1 MSHHEPD
8 PDSLGTALALAAA
21 LEQFD
26 ATAIVGIDNPSGVT
40 PPLTDLPGVDRVVQ
54 LDREL
59 LSPGGA
65 AADADLAI
73 AVDTATPDLLGVDAS
88 VVALLNANRTLVNI
102 DHHVS
107 NTRFGDVNL
116 VDVRAAAT
124 AEVVW
129 SLLVSAD
136 IPIAP
141 EIATNLQAGL
151 VADTLGFQTSEV
163 RPRTLR
169 AAADLV
175 ARGGGTDGVPRH
187 VLNARTLAGTR
198 LFGAA
203 LAAIETDL
211 DDRLVWTSVTRDL
224 AEGVGATV
232 ADTQG
237 VPNGLQFV
245 TEVVISV
252 VFYEVAP
259 DRTRVSLRSLG
270 PSIREVAEEFGG
282 GGHERAAGA
291 TLFEPIAAARERVLA
306 RLRPLLES

>member
-1 MSHHEPD
+1 M
-8 PDSLGTALALAAA
+8 AAA
-21 LEQFD
+21 LEQFG
-26 ATAIVGIDNPSGVT
+26 ATATVSIDNPSGVV
-40 PPLTDLPGVDRVVQ
+40 PPLTDLPGAGRVVR

-65 AADADLAI
+65 AAGADLAI
-73 AVDTATPDLLGVDAS
+73 AVDTATPQLLGVDAS
-88 VVALLNANRTLVNI
+88 VFALLKANRTLVNI

-129 SLLVSAD
+129 SLLVAAG
-136 IPIAP
+136 IPITP
-141 EIATNLQAGL
+141 EVATNLQSGL
-151 VADTLGFQTSEV
+151 VADTLGFQTTEV
-163 RPRTLR
+163 RPRTFR
-169 AAADLV
+169 AAADLA
-175 ARGGGTDGVPRH
+175 ARGGATDGIPRH

-224 AEGVGATV
+224 AEGIGATV

-237 VPNGLQFV
+237 IPNGLQFV
-245 TEVVISV
+245 AGVVISA
-252 VFYEVAP
+252 VFYEIAP
-259 DRTRVSLRSLG
+259 NRTRVSLRSLG

-291 TLFEPIAAARERVLA
+291 SISEPITSASEKVLA
-306 RLRPLLES
+306 RLRPLLHP

>member
-1 MSHHEPD
+1 MA
-8 PDSLGTALALAAA
+8 TA

-26 ATAIVGIDNPSGVT
+26 ATAIVGIDDPSGVK
-40 PPLTDLPGVDRVVQ
+40 PPLTELLGAGLLVR

-65 AADADLAI
+65 AADADLVI
-73 AVDTATPDLLGVDAS
+73 AVDTATPELLGVDAS
-88 VVALLNANRTLVNI
+88 VVALLTANRSLVNI

-116 VDVRAAAT
+116 MDVRAAAT

-136 IPIAP
+136 MRITP
-141 EIATNLQAGL
+141 EIAINLQAGL
-151 VADTLGFQTSEV
+151 VADTLGFQTTEV

-203 LAAIETDL
+203 LAAIEADQ
-211 DDRLVWTSVTRDL
+211 DNRLVWTSVTRDL
-224 AEGVGATV
+224 AERVGATV
-232 ADTQG
+232 GDTQG
-237 VPNGLQFV
+237 IPNGLQFV
-245 TEVVISV
+245 TNVVISV
-252 VFYEVAP
+252 VFYEIAP
-259 DRTRVSLRSLG
+259 NRTRVSLRSLG

-291 TLFEPIAAARERVLA
+291 TISEPVASAREKLLA
-306 RLRPLLES
+306 RLRPLLGP